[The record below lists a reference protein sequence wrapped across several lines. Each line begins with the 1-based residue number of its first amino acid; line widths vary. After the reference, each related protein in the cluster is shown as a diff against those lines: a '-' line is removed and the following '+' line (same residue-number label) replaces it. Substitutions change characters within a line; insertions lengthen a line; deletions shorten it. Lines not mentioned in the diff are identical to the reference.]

1 MRFDLSLGKKRF
13 VTAWTQ
19 EIEVAVVVIVAA
31 GAVIAFAAAAV
42 VGASAAAVDAV
53 TYRRSRMVF
62 RHHVLYCIPFE
73 RMRYAGNQVAYKNH
87 KDVY

>member
-13 VTAWTQ
+13 VASRTQ
-19 EIEVAVVVIVAA
+19 EIEVAVVVAA
-31 GAVIAFAAAAV
+31 GAVMAFAAAAV
-42 VGASAAAVDAV
+42 IGASAAAIDAV

-62 RHHVLYCIPFE
+62 RHHVLYRIPFE